1 MAIDKL
7 IPQYLNSDTDQ
18 KLVKSIEMVDNLNVR
33 VSNNDE
39 GTSGVLKNVKGTE
52 AVTAFSPL
60 HDLPA
65 GENRVIGSVAN
76 EKNNEVLF
84 FLWNSN
90 GNHGIYR
97 IDTKFDTYKKVY
109 EDSVLG
115 FNKLH
120 HVDCDVVINDKE
132 QTLLYWTDNVN
143 PPMKINVNRALGND
157 YPASLTSGTDEEK
170 LLNLTVAVQPPL
182 KAPTYNIVNNPDLGY
197 NNISNKI
204 FQFAYRYKYTD
215 GEISALSEYSS
226 AAVSTAQLKDGIVG
240 DEQLNFY
247 NQIDVYVRNAIQD
260 VKEILVYA
268 RKDDGA
274 WFEIDKIANANN
286 TNAVT
291 VSFTNDKLSSAL
303 SNDEVN
309 KFFDNVPQKA
319 KSVVFSNNR
328 LFFGNYTEGYNNVDL
343 DVESSATYRVKPI
356 VNSIKADIKSTAP
369 YKSATEDV
377 SNNFN
382 FGLDFTDVPSIVKA
396 GSVVELDFTLVVTK
410 LTVTASNAYSG
421 FLVFYSVPLTRKGE
435 VTEIVK
441 SVNISNND
449 YNLPL
454 EAIIFKHSIKI
465 DSDTSK
471 SSLINDIADLIASKE
486 YHSVIDANYP
496 DYDQAEIFNG
506 AKNKAWFAGKASFK
520 VEKSGLTGDNYEFFL
535 HFAGAKI
542 YVKKLHVGI
551 DFSGI
556 SFLPDA
562 ETPVDVVKSPAIAIG
577 GTPAYNKYPSAPTTA
592 SAWYQVAGFSG
603 NSSFVSE
610 NINGYKSFKENA
622 SHDFGI
628 VYMDD
633 RGRAGGV
640 NKLESVEITPLS
652 ERSNTYGSL
661 VDFRVKHNAPNWA
674 SKWQLVYSENN
685 GYNNFIQYSVSR
697 AMPAY
702 SDAVSATTE
711 RIYISMST
719 LEGKPNSYKEQTS
732 ANIEY
737 KFEKGDKLRIMRY
750 EDSNGDYVYPTNYN
764 FKVLGYEY
772 ISDTK
777 DTPFLVPPS
786 YSKSS
791 TGWFLVVE
799 SSDIPYFSSNA
810 VLSDNSK
817 WEDNVLVEIY
827 NPKKE
832 LEEKVYYGLGKVY
845 DVSGVSHYGDRDVTT
860 QQTADINV
868 LDISNIK
875 SSTRM
880 YVGDQLDVDE
890 VTITITSVLIE
901 TDGTY
906 SYTYSFDGPTAPTA
920 GAYAGRINI
929 INYQEAVA
937 TANQGDVYF
946 RIRKIR
952 KSNTYW
958 DEYFLDERFENN
970 VYAYDID
977 FVEDYSVSD
986 FFSSKAISR
995 GKPYAYIPESR
1006 TVRRKSSITYSD
1018 TYVLDS
1024 DRLGLSSFNASFA
1037 NWSDLDIANGGI
1049 DKLISRGDAIT
1060 VLQESK
1066 ISQVPVGRNLIEYTN
1081 GDSGVSVSKNVLGT
1095 PSYYAGDFG
1104 SSGNPESVVKRFG
1117 VVYFTDLNSRKV
1129 IRLSADGITPISD
1142 KGMDSFFQ
1150 SFFEDLDK
1158 NVSTP
1163 KIVGGF
1169 DPDNGEYLLTVEDFS
1184 QSTIVIQSS
1193 DPELEPTEY
1202 EVEIN
1207 DDSEYEVSPIYT
1219 SSTILWNEINANWNN
1234 ICLDWNDLGDGIL
1247 YLDTSTLYLDS
1258 ILSGSTGSITILVT
1272 DSSWSFVAAA
1282 TFQFGTNVITMPQ
1295 QTCDGRNITTNFG
1308 GAEHDGLTI
1317 GYKHKEGVWS
1327 SKYSFQPTNYANI
1340 GNALYGFFHNE
1351 NGTAWK
1357 HNVNETR
1364 NNFYGIQY
1372 GSMFEIVSNRNP
1384 SMIKTYKALG
1394 IEGGGNWEAVIST
1407 SSQETFVND
1416 FEQKEGHQ
1424 YGMIPRDV
1432 FNSTSHKIYLG
1443 KVDSVNNNDIT
1454 FTTNINRLPF
1464 TVGDFV
1470 KIADGQNLDS
1480 TGLSITSIAD
1490 RKTLTLS
1497 SNTASFNVGDDVF
1510 VERLSLVDGDP
1521 IRDVY
1526 ASIKMNSSDT
1536 EGFELHALS
1545 VVFDRSRLHND
1556 RVN

>member
-7 IPQYLNSDTDQ
+7 IPQYLSSDTDQ
-18 KLVKSIEMVDNLNVR
+18 KLVKSVEMTDNLNIR

-39 GTSGVLKNVKGTE
+39 GTAGVIKNVKGTE
-52 AVTAFSPL
+52 VVSAKTAQDAF
-60 HDLPA
+60 PA
-65 GENRVIGSVAN
+65 GDNRVIGSVSN
-76 EKNNEVLF
+76 EASKEVFF

-90 GNHGIYR
+90 DDHGIYR
-97 IDTKFDTYKKVY
+97 INSITNSFEKVY
-109 EDSVLG
+109 EDAVLG
-115 FNKLH
+115 FQKLSF
-120 HVDCDVVINDKE
+120 VDSDVVVNDSE
-132 QTLLYWTDNVN
+132 ETLLYWTDNVN
-143 PPMKINVNRALGND
+143 PPMKLNVNRALNND
-157 YPASLTSGTDEEK
+157 YPSSLTSGTNEEK
-170 LLNLTVAVQPPL
+170 LLNLTLAKQPPL

-215 GEISALSEYSS
+215 GEISALSEYST

-240 DEQLNFY
+240 DDKLKFY
-247 NQIDVYVRNAIQD
+247 NQINVFVRNTIQD

-274 WFEIDKIANANN
+274 WFEIDKIANTNN

-328 LFFGNYTEGYNNVDL
+328 LFFGNYTEGYDNVDL

-356 VNSIKADIKSTAP
+356 INSIETDIKNTAP
-369 YKSATEDV
+369 FKTATEDV
-377 SNNFN
+377 SNDFN
-382 FGLDFTDVPSIVKA
+382 FGLDFTDVPSVIKA
-396 GSVVELDFTLVVTK
+396 GSVVELDFTLVVGN
-410 LTVTASNAYSG
+410 LVVNASTSYGPFN
-421 FLVFYSVPLTRKGE
+421 VFYSVPVTGKGE
-435 VTEIVK
+435 VNDIVK
-441 SVNISNND
+441 DVDISNND

-454 EAIIFKHSIKI
+454 EAIIFKHSVNI

-471 SSLINDIADLIASKE
+471 SSFINDVADLIASKE
-486 YHSVIDANYP
+486 YYSVIDANYP
-496 DYDQAEIFNG
+496 DLEQSEKFDG

-535 HFAGAKI
+535 HFAGARI
-542 YVKKLHVGI
+542 YAKKLHVGL
-551 DFSGI
+551 DFSSI

-562 ETPVDVVKSPAIAIG
+562 ETPVDIVKSPTVEIG
-577 GTPAYNKYPSAPTTA
+577 GIPAYNKYPNAPTTA
-592 SAWYQVAGFSG
+592 SAQYKVAGFSG

-622 SHDFGI
+622 SHDFGV
-628 VYMDD
+628 VYIDD

-661 VDFRVKHNAPNWA
+661 VDFRVKHNAPSWA

-685 GYNNFIQYSVSR
+685 GYNNFVQYSVSR

-711 RIYISMST
+711 RIYISMAT

-737 KFEKGDKLRIMRY
+737 KFEQGDRLRIIRY

-764 FKVLGYEY
+764 FKVIGYEY

-777 DTPFLVPPS
+777 DTPFLTPPS
-786 YSKSS
+786 YEKSS

-799 SSDIPYFSSNA
+799 SSDIAYFSSNA

-817 WEDNVLVEIY
+817 WGDNVLVEIY
-827 NPKKE
+827 SPKKE
-832 LEEKVYYGLGKVY
+832 LEEKIYYGLGKVY
-845 DVSGVSHYGDRDVTT
+845 DVSGVTHYGDRDVTS

-868 LDISNIK
+868 VDISNIT

-880 YVGDQLDVDE
+880 YVGDQLNVDE

-901 TDGTY
+901 ADGTY

-920 GAYAGRINI
+920 GVYPGRINI

-977 FVEDYSVSD
+977 FIEDYSVSD
-986 FFSSKAISR
+986 FFSSKTISK
-995 GKPYAYIPESR
+995 GKPYAYIPEAR
-1006 TVRRKSSITYSD
+1006 TVRRKCSITYSD
-1018 TYVLDS
+1018 AYVLDS
-1024 DRLGLSSFNASFA
+1024 DRLNLSSFNASLA
-1037 NWSDLDIANGGI
+1037 NWSDLDISNGAV

-1060 VLQESK
+1060 VLQERK
-1066 ISQVPVGRNLIEYTN
+1066 ASQIPVGRNLIEYSN
-1081 GDSGVSVSKNVLGT
+1081 GDAGVAVSRNVLGV
-1095 PSYYAGDFG
+1095 PSYYAGSYG
-1104 SSGNPESVVKRFG
+1104 SSGNPESVINRFG

-1142 KGMDSFFQ
+1142 KGMDSYFQ
-1150 SFFEDLDK
+1150 KLFENLDE
-1158 NVSTP
+1158 NVTTP
-1163 KIVGGF
+1163 KIIGGF
-1169 DPDNGEYLLTVEDFS
+1169 DPDNDEYLITVEDFF
-1184 QSTIVIQSS
+1184 QSTITVQSI
-1193 DPELEPTEY
+1193 DPQLEPNVYNIDINEEGEY
-1202 EVEIN
+1202 V
-1207 DDSEYEVSPIYT
+1207 PAPTYT
-1219 SSTILWNEINANWNN
+1219 SSQIVWNTIPFNWDEICEEWDDVGNGY
-1234 ICLDWNDLGDGIL
+1234 LEVDGIF
-1247 YLDTSTLYLDS
+1247 YVDS
-1258 ILSGSTGSITILVT
+1258 ELQGSTGTVTIIVT
-1272 DSSWSFVAAA
+1272 DAANSFIAVAEYDL
-1282 TFQFGTNVITMPQ
+1282 GSGVVTMPS
-1295 QTCDGRNITTNFG
+1295 QTCDSRNISVK
-1308 GAEHDGLTI
+1308 TI
-1317 GYKHKEGVWS
+1317 VGDYNGITLSYKHKEGVWA
-1327 SKYSFQPTNYANI
+1327 SKYSFVPSSYASI
-1340 GNALYGFFHNE
+1340 GNTLYSFYE
-1351 NGTAWK
+1351 NNNGLAWK
-1357 HNVNETR
+1357 HNANETR
-1364 NNFYGIQY
+1364 NLFYGVQY
-1372 GSMFEIVSNRNP
+1372 SSMFEVVSNYNP
-1384 SMIKTYKALG
+1384 SMIKSYEALA
-1394 IEGGGNWEAVIST
+1394 IEGSGNWVST
-1407 SSQETFVND
+1407 IENSN
-1416 FEQKEGHQ
+1416 QKTEITEFDEREGHR
-1424 YGMIPRDV
+1424 YAMIPRDV
-1432 FNSTSHKIYLG
+1432 LNSKSHQIYLG
-1443 KVDSVNNNDIT
+1443 VVEAVSGNNVT
-1454 FTTNINRLPF
+1454 FSTPVNRLPF
-1464 TVGDFV
+1464 TIGEYLKVANGSVLNTTGV
-1470 KIADGQNLDS
+1470 KVNSL
-1480 TGLSITSIAD
+1480 LD
-1490 RKTLTLS
+1490 RKTIVCSGTGIS
-1497 SNTASFNVGDDVF
+1497 VGDNVF
-1510 VERLSLVDGDP
+1510 VEHNSAVDGDP
-1521 IRDVY
+1521 MRDVY
-1526 ASIKMNSSDT
+1526 ASIKLTSSDT
-1536 EGFELHALS
+1536 EPFEVHAVS
-1545 VVFDRSRLHND
+1545 VSYDRSRLHND